1 MPIETLGAPGGAK
14 SGGPKSAPAEAAA
27 KLESGIPTETVT
39 KVGAITL
46 ARHGEP
52 DISRKVRL
60 NAAEYA
66 AWWARY
72 ELTGLRPGQ
81 AAPSDLLAAARGAGA
96 ILSST
101 RLRSIESARAIA
113 AGRDFA
119 VDIQFIEAP
128 LPPPHWPR
136 WIKLS
141 PRNWGVVSRTWWW
154 FFNHHDGQE
163 RRKAAQLRSDEA
175 ADHLIA
181 LANTGGDVLLI
192 AHGFFNFMI
201 GRSLKR
207 RGWSLVANQGHK
219 YWSSR
224 RFVSPIR

>member
-1 MPIETLGAPGGAK
+1 MPTKALDAKGGRAPGPSDATARPGF
-14 SGGPKSAPAEAAA
+14 GGPAQTAQGPGE
-27 KLESGIPTETVT
+27 
-39 KVGAITL
+39 ITL

-60 NAAEYA
+60 HAAEYA
-66 AWWARY
+66 AWWGRY

-81 AAPSDLLAAARGAGA
+81 SAPADLRAAAQNAGL
-96 ILSST
+96 ILCST

-113 AGRDFA
+113 GEREVEIDMR
-119 VDIQFIEAP
+119 FIEAP

-136 WIKLS
+136 WFKLS
-141 PRNWGVVSRTWWW
+141 PRHWGVVSRTWWW

-163 RRKAAQLRSDEA
+163 RRKAAQLRADEA
-175 ADHLIA
+175 ADYLIA
-181 LANTGGDVLLI
+181 LATSGDDVVLI

-207 RGWSLVANQGHK
+207 RGWSLVENQGHN

-224 RFVSPIR
+224 RFVLHGG

>member
-1 MPIETLGAPGGAK
+1 MSTEALGAA
-14 SGGPKSAPAEAAA
+14 SGFAPAPRDAAA
-27 KLESGIPTETVT
+27 RLGSGPTQTAARRP
-39 KVGAITL
+39 GAITL

-60 NAAEYA
+60 HAAEYA
-66 AWWARY
+66 AWWGRY
-72 ELTGLRPGQ
+72 ELTGLLPGQ
-81 AAPSDLLAAARGAGA
+81 SAPAGLCAAARSAGL
-96 ILSST
+96 ILCST

-113 AGRDFA
+113 GEREVEIDMR
-119 VDIQFIEAP
+119 FIEAP

-136 WIKLS
+136 WFKLS
-141 PRNWGVVSRTWWW
+141 PRHWGVVSRTWWW

-163 RRKAAQLRSDEA
+163 RRKAAQLRADEA
-175 ADHLIA
+175 ADYLIA
-181 LANTGGDVLLI
+181 LATSGDDVVLI

-207 RGWSLVANQGHK
+207 RGWSLVENQGHN

-224 RFVSPIR
+224 RFVLHGG

>member
-1 MPIETLGAPGGAK
+1 MPTETLGAPGGAK
-14 SGGPKSAPAEAAA
+14 SAPVDAAA
-27 KLESGIPTETVT
+27 KLASETSRQTGRRSGT
-39 KVGAITL
+39 ITL

-60 NAAEYA
+60 HAAEYA
-66 AWWARY
+66 DWWARY
-72 ELTGLRPGQ
+72 EQTGLVPGQ
-81 AAPSDLLAAARGAGA
+81 TVPARLHAAAGKAGV
-96 ILSST
+96 ILCST
-101 RLRSIESARAIA
+101 RLRSIESARAVA
-113 AGRDFA
+113 GGRDFK

-136 WIKLS
+136 WFKLT
-141 PRNWGVVSRTWWW
+141 PRHWGVVSRFWWW
-154 FFNHHDGQE
+154 FFNHHDDQE
-163 RRKAAQLRSDEA
+163 RRKAAQLRADEA
-175 ADHLIA
+175 ADHLMA
-181 LANTGGDVLLI
+181 LASEGGDVLLI

-224 RFVSPIR
+224 RFVSPDR